1 MGKGTS
7 YCIHVLGS
15 AILTLSQVPG
25 WNPMFLY
32 VVHSYL
38 SFISEQFPFHFWTYH
53 LITSFT
59 IITSIH
65 LVVSHPSLIPP
76 IFLYV
81 RLIYPDFLWI
91 LVSLVSSLFRFSSI

>member
-1 MGKGTS
+1 M
-7 YCIHVLGS
+7 LGS
-15 AILTLSQVPG
+15 QILTLSQVPG
-25 WNPMFLY
+25 WDLMFPY
-32 VVHSYL
+32 IVHSYP
-38 SFISEQFPFHFWTYH
+38 SFVSEQFLFRFQTYH

-81 RLIYPDFLWI
+81 HLIYLDFLQI
-91 LVSLVSSLFRFSSI
+91 HVSLVSSLFHLLCI